1 MPLKMHLPPL
11 DVAVYP
17 VVTMSHGR
25 YGRSGRPTSTSSN
38 VPNSPDFSIIQK
50 LVRHVFHSSRVI
62 VQQVERLQGHLQQ
75 VYLVRMADGGALML
89 KCPPPFNTRLLR
101 HEQRGL
107 ETEAKIVELL
117 AANTQ
122 LMLSH
127 IPGTPLAEVAPYL
140 SASERSIVDR
150 TLGAYVRSITS
161 LAAPSFGI
169 THRVFSG
176 TGSTTWREAFL
187 SLLESALRDA
197 EDMLVSVPYDSI
209 RYHAARHGYL
219 LEEISEA
226 RLVPLD
232 MGGLEN
238 VLLDDRTKQVCG
250 LLGFSNVIWGDPMMA
265 AVFTNASEAF
275 YEGYGECPARIGL
288 VFCRYAVYR
297 AVVAVVA
304 HYYRPQYASEELD
317 ARRLLTWA
325 LNQLSQV

>member
-275 YEGYGECPARIGL
+275 YEGYGECPARIGP
-288 VFCRYAVYR
+288 
-297 AVVAVVA
+297 A
-304 HYYRPQYASEELD
+304 HVRQ
-317 ARRLLTWA
+317 LL
-325 LNQLSQV
+325 

>member
-25 YGRSGRPTSTSSN
+25 YGGSGRPTSTSSN
-38 VPNSPDFSIIQK
+38 VSNSPDFSIVQK
-50 LVRHVFHSSRVI
+50 LVRHVFRSSRVV

-75 VYLVRMADGGALML
+75 VYLVRMVDGGALML
-89 KCPPPFNTRLLR
+89 KCPPSFNTRLLR

-122 LMLSH
+122 LPVPRFIKHDPQGGSLGSPYLMLSH

-176 TGSTTWREAFL
+176 TGSATWREAFL

-197 EDMLVSVPYDSI
+197 EDMLVSVPYDNI
-209 RYHAARHGYL
+209 RYHVARHGYL

-232 MGGLEN
+232 MGRLEN

-250 LLGFSNVIWGDPMMA
+250 LLGFSNVIWGDPMIA

-275 YEGYGECPARIGL
+275 YEGYGECPARTGP
-288 VFCRYAVYR
+288 
-297 AVVAVVA
+297 A
-304 HYYRPQYASEELD
+304 HVRQ
-317 ARRLLTWA
+317 LL
-325 LNQLSQV
+325 

>member
-1 MPLKMHLPPL
+1 
-11 DVAVYP
+11 
-17 VVTMSHGR
+17 
-25 YGRSGRPTSTSSN
+25 
-38 VPNSPDFSIIQK
+38 
-50 LVRHVFHSSRVI
+50 
-62 VQQVERLQGHLQQ
+62 
-75 VYLVRMADGGALML
+75 ML

-275 YEGYGECPARIGL
+275 YEGYGECPARIGP
-288 VFCRYAVYR
+288 
-297 AVVAVVA
+297 A
-304 HYYRPQYASEELD
+304 HVRQ
-317 ARRLLTWA
+317 LL
-325 LNQLSQV
+325 